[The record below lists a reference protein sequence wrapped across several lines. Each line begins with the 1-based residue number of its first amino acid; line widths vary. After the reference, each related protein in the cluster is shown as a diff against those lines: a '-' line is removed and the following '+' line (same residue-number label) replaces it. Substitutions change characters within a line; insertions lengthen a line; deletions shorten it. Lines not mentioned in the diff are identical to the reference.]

1 MTLQGTN
8 SFALVPQADKDCPD
22 DPDFS
27 IEAALG
33 RSRIAGID
41 EAGRGPWAGPVVA
54 AAVVFRAG
62 NCPQGLNDS
71 KLLTAEVRSH
81 LYDEIAACAD
91 VGIGMADEEEIAR
104 NNLLGATFHA
114 MQRALAA
121 LRRPPHAAIVDGPHA
136 PALPCHAHAVV
147 KGDRRS
153 LSIAAASIVAK
164 VTRDRLMVEL
174 AGKFPGYGWER
185 NKGYGSPEHAEGI
198 ARLGV
203 SPHHRLSFK
212 PVQALLSQNGT
223 RTLFD

>member
-1 MTLQGTN
+1 MTVQGTN
-8 SFALVPQADKDCPD
+8 SFALVSQPAAGSADGPD
-22 DPDFS
+22 LS
-27 IEAALG
+27 IETAIG

-54 AAVVFRAG
+54 AAVILPARD
-62 NCPQGLNDS
+62 CPDGLNDS
-71 KLLTAEVRSH
+71 KLLSAEKRSR
-81 LYDEIAACAD
+81 LYEEIVACAD
-91 VGIGMADEEEIAR
+91 VGVGMADEREIAR

-121 LRRPPHAAIVDGPHA
+121 LNRPPHAALVDGPHA
-136 PALPCHAHAVV
+136 PALPCHTHAVV

-164 VTRDRLMVEL
+164 VTRDRLMLEL
-174 AGKFPGYGWER
+174 AEKFPGYGWER

-203 SPHHRLSFK
+203 TPHHRLSFK
-212 PVQALLSQNGT
+212 PVQALLSRNGT